1 MLTTDGESLELLL
14 GRACASGT
22 EAGPAIARLIQR
34 RCRPADVAEL
44 ERELSKMLPQVRVRG
59 ARVRACTPRAELA
72 RQDTLTVGAARVQTS
87 KERAYFDT
95 PIFATVCNRF
105 PWLFALMLFQSVS
118 GSVVESY
125 EALIRQV
132 SAPPTCPRR
141 LLRFRHWH
149 P

>member
-14 GRACASGT
+14 GRACASGP
-22 EAGPAIARLIQR
+22 EAGQAVARLVQQR
-34 RCRPADVAEL
+34 CKPADIAEL
-44 ERELSKMLPQVRVRG
+44 ERELTKMLPQ
-59 ARVRACTPRAELA
+59 ARARARAHARHAQLA
-72 RQDTLTVGAARVQTS
+72 QQDTLPVVAARVQAS
-87 KERAYFDT
+87 SERAYFDT
-95 PIFATVCNRF
+95 PILATVCNRF

-132 SAPPTCPRR
+132 SSRCTSPRR
-141 LLRFRHWH
+141 LLRTRYWR

>member
-14 GRACASGT
+14 GRACASGP
-22 EAGPAIARLIQR
+22 EAGQAIARLIQR
-34 RCRPADVAEL
+34 RCKPADVAEL
-44 ERELSKMLPQVRVRG
+44 ERELTKMLPQAC
-59 ARVRACTPRAELA
+59 ARARHTQLA
-72 RQDTLTVGAARVQTS
+72 QQDTLTVAAARVQTS

-141 LLRFRHWH
+141 LPRCRHWH